1 MSVSSANSHDSL
13 PHHTTVISNRADR
26 RLFFALR
33 SCEVVGSR
41 SEKSLFDFSC
51 EEDLRPPTAFFFTN
65 HKSPVTSHLLMTFTD
80 AKQRFSTRVADYV
93 RYRPGYPSA
102 IRDVL
107 RTECGLRPGHV
118 ITDVGSG
125 TGFLSELFLK
135 NGNRVFG
142 VEPNEAMRE
151 AGEEYLA
158 SFDGFTSVNGSA
170 EATTLD
176 DSSVDFVTTGQAFHW
191 FDQNAAR
198 LEFSRIL
205 KPAGWVVVVWNERRT
220 DANPFVR
227 EYENI
232 LRTFGTDYERVKESY
247 PTADHMRDFYGTSP
261 YASRSLPNFQEFDF
275 EGLAGRLRS
284 SSFIP
289 TPDAPNFAPMMAELR
304 RIFDAHNQAGRVRLE
319 YSTHIYFGRLNVP
332 VGSGEIAQD
341 RNLA

>member
-1 MSVSSANSHDSL
+1 
-13 PHHTTVISNRADR
+13 
-26 RLFFALR
+26 
-33 SCEVVGSR
+33 
-41 SEKSLFDFSC
+41 
-51 EEDLRPPTAFFFTN
+51 
-65 HKSPVTSHLLMTFTD
+65 MTFTD

-102 IRDVL
+102 VRDVL

-118 ITDVGSG
+118 ITDIGSG

-198 LEFSRIL
+198 AEFSRIL
-205 KPAGWVVVVWNERRT
+205 KPSGWVVVVWNERRT
-220 DANPFVR
+220 DANPFVL

-232 LRTFGTDYERVKESY
+232 LRNFGTDYERVKESY
-247 PTADHMRDFYGTSP
+247 PTEDHMREFFGASP

-289 TPDAPNFAPMMAELR
+289 APDAPNFAPMMAELR

-319 YSTHIYFGRLNVP
+319 YSTHIYFGRLNVSVSP
-332 VGSGEIAQD
+332 SPIAQD
-341 RNLA
+341 RKPA